1 MRFDS
6 AYAIGQEVWWV
17 SRGKLVT
24 GPVLGVRF
32 DPSLTKVQ
40 SVVCSY
46 LMERNTC
53 WMEETEIFYS
63 LEAGVQRL
71 VDQTAGKGYAVTVKT
86 RTVPQQEETP
96 TLEEGFD

>member
-1 MRFDS
+1 
-6 AYAIGQEVWWV
+6 
-17 SRGKLVT
+17 
-24 GPVLGVRF
+24 
-32 DPSLTKVQ
+32 
-40 SVVCSY
+40 
-46 LMERNTC
+46 
-53 WMEETEIFYS
+53 MEETEIFYS